1 MIFTA
6 TSFRSN
12 NYRGIMKRI
21 VLFILCST
29 ALLAQVEARKPIST
43 FDLPEF
49 FVDALSFSSGD
60 SLTSRVDVYIQV
72 PYDAVQFVKKND
84 RYSAQYEVTLNLLG
98 DDNSS
103 VSEKLW
109 TETVNVPIFEYTGSR
124 HAFSL
129 TQRSVNIAP
138 GIYTLRSQ
146 VRDLESKKL
155 FHVIKKIVV
164 GNYST
169 KALSLSDLML
179 VNRTGTEGEKR
190 TIAPNVSGNIGEN
203 NNSFSVFFEIYS
215 SRPGDSLELHYTI
228 VDNKGREMLNKFQ
241 QYRVKGAKNQIITR
255 FDSAKY
261 ATGAYQLNVEVRSLS
276 ESSDEIPALKQRS
289 FVVRWG
295 NMPISISDLNL
306 AIRQLKYIAKDKEI
320 DAFDDAGTDEEKRK
334 TFDEFWLKRDPNPA
348 TKRNEYM
355 EEYYSRVEYA
365 NKTFSHY
372 QAGWNT
378 DMGMVFILFG
388 SPNNVERHPFD
399 IDSKPYEIWS
409 YYDYNRSVVFVD
421 ESGFGDFRLLTP
433 IWDMLQRLKN
443 SQ

>member
-1 MIFTA
+1 
-6 TSFRSN
+6 
-12 NYRGIMKRI
+12 MKRI
-21 VLFILCST
+21 ILFILCSS
-29 ALLAQVEARKPIST
+29 ALFGQVEARKPLTS

-60 SLTSRVDVYIQV
+60 SITSRVDVYIQV
-72 PYDAVQFVKKND
+72 PYDAIQFTKKND
-84 RYSAQYEVTLNLLG
+84 RYSAGYEVTLNFLG
-98 DDNSS
+98 EDNSS
-103 VSEKLW
+103 VSEKVW
-109 TETVNVPIFEYTGSR
+109 TESVDVPIFDYTEAR
-124 HAFSL
+124 RAFSL
-129 TQRSVNIAP
+129 TQRSINIAP

-146 VRDLESKKL
+146 VKDNDSKKV
-155 FHVIKKIVV
+155 FHVIKKIIV
-164 GNYST
+164 GNYAT
-169 KALSLSDLML
+169 KALALSDVML
-179 VNRTGTEGEKR
+179 VNRTGSEGDKK
-190 TIAPNVSGNIGEN
+190 TIAPNISGNIGEN

-215 SRPGDSLELHYTI
+215 SRPNDSLELHYTI
-228 VDNKGREMLNKFQ
+228 VDYKGREMLNKFQ
-241 QYRVKGAKNQIITR
+241 PYRSKGSRNQIITR

-261 ATGAYQLNVEVRSLS
+261 GTGAYQLNIEARSLS
-276 ESSDEIPALKQRS
+276 DAPEEIPALKQRA

-295 NMPISISDLNL
+295 NMPISISDLAL

-320 DAFDDAGTDEEKRK
+320 DAFDDAKTDEEKRK
-334 TFDEFWLKRDPNPA
+334 LFDEFWLKRDPNPA

-372 QAGWNT
+372 QPGWNT

-399 IDSKPYEIWS
+399 IDSKPYEVWA
-409 YYDYNRSVVFVD
+409 YYDYNRSVIFVD

-433 IWDMLQRLKN
+433 VWDMLQRLKN